1 MEPLVKRI
9 ISSCWGVFVI
19 VWLLAAI
26 FTKRTVYRQ
35 PGPQR
40 LAYTLPLVIGGWL
53 LFRSSRLPGPLNLRI
68 IPHAD
73 ALLESPASP
82 LAALRVAAAVLCLG
96 GLGFCLWAR
105 AVLGRNWSGTVTLKE
120 NHELI
125 VRGPYRMVRH
135 PIYTGMLAMA
145 LATAI
150 QRGNIGGLFGFLLI
164 AVSFWIKSTY
174 EEAVMLQQFPAQYA
188 GYRERVKR
196 IVPFIL

>member
-1 MEPLVKRI
+1 MEPLVKQI
-9 ISSCWGVFVI
+9 ISSCWGVFII

-26 FTKRTVYRQ
+26 FTNRTIYRQ

-40 LAYTLPLVIGGWL
+40 LAYILPIVIGGWL

-73 ALLESPASP
+73 ALL
-82 LAALRVAAAVLCLG
+82 VAAAILCLG
-96 GLGFCLWAR
+96 GLGFCFWAR
-105 AVLGRNWSGTVTLKE
+105 ALLGRNWSGTVTLKE

-125 VRGPYRMVRH
+125 VRGPYRLVRH
-135 PIYTGMLAMA
+135 PIYTGLLAMA

-150 QRGNIGGLFGFLLI
+150 QHGNIGGLLGFLLI
-164 AVSFWIKSTY
+164 AVSFWIKSTL
-174 EEAVMLQQFPAQYA
+174 EEAVMLKQFPDQYA